1 MKLDIAVL
9 TNIALF
15 NELILDVN
23 IGGFFFDSH
32 FAEPRTQTKEKK
44 ERKKKNKRKQEKFN
58 NPGKG

>member
-1 MKLDIAVL
+1 MKLEIAVL

-44 ERKKKNKRKQEKFN
+44 ERKKQEKTREI
-58 NPGKG
+58 

>member
-1 MKLDIAVL
+1 MKLDITVL

-32 FAEPRTQTKEKK
+32 PAEPRTQTKEKK
-44 ERKKKNKRKQEKFN
+44 EKKKKKQ
-58 NPGKG
+58 GKTREI

>member
-1 MKLDIAVL
+1 MPGLESPMKLEIAVL

-44 ERKKKNKRKQEKFN
+44 ERKKQEKTREI
-58 NPGKG
+58 

>member
-44 ERKKKNKRKQEKFN
+44 ERKKQEKTREI
-58 NPGKG
+58 